1 MASYPFNDKSNYSPL
16 QRFGSGMADR
26 RLSPTQ
32 NDKNYNY
39 IAFSNENEL
48 KSSDLNEYQEN
59 LYVDRT
65 LMAQMINS
73 WSFYQGEQMET
84 NTATQSVFRG
94 KTNTVQPDSKI
105 QVGGPFWDGATPI
118 TPKTGESNQIITNPI
133 REKFRPTMI
142 QITESSTKIKIV
154 FRDGYYYTSM
164 RSGSHSDDGFK
175 QFVHLDTI
183 NKKNLFELTLDKQST
198 GITVVG
204 LRTDRSFIYPQTS
217 NYSGSDS
224 DPSLTVNNRGT
235 ARQKTFFTNASYYH
249 IENPGTGDFRRSDPN
264 SASTYN
270 PENCANTTSSWE
282 ECKDCVNN
290 SSSPTIPRILCD
302 QYLKLHLC
310 WLKHKVNDPDDITS
324 PYCSNICENCVL
336 GGEFYYKG
344 QYASGCKCDKPNE
357 SFLDGFSPVFYIDYI
372 NKQVR
377 YMNNLLLATIT

>member
-142 QITESSTKIKIV
+142 QITESSTKIMYGV
-154 FRDGYYYTSM
+154 TLGRFRISKHVSM
-164 RSGSHSDDGFK
+164 
-175 QFVHLDTI
+175 LI
-183 NKKNLFELTLDKQST
+183 
-198 GITVVG
+198 
-204 LRTDRSFIYPQTS
+204 
-217 NYSGSDS
+217 
-224 DPSLTVNNRGT
+224 
-235 ARQKTFFTNASYYH
+235 
-249 IENPGTGDFRRSDPN
+249 
-264 SASTYN
+264 
-270 PENCANTTSSWE
+270 
-282 ECKDCVNN
+282 
-290 SSSPTIPRILCD
+290 
-302 QYLKLHLC
+302 QY
-310 WLKHKVNDPDDITS
+310 
-324 PYCSNICENCVL
+324 
-336 GGEFYYKG
+336 F
-344 QYASGCKCDKPNE
+344 Q
-357 SFLDGFSPVFYIDYI
+357 
-372 NKQVR
+372 
-377 YMNNLLLATIT
+377 